1 MGKSI
6 DIWQV
11 FAAAGK
17 SIWFIAKATA
27 TIMVNNA
34 VLIVKRRNELA
45 RQRYQ
50 LSNMDDAQL
59 RDLGITREMA
69 EKEAARSAWDD
80 PLRSPKDQQLVDQT
94 IQKRSEF
101 AAKGIY

>member
-1 MGKSI
+1 MDKSI
-6 DIWQV
+6 EISQV

-17 SIWFIAKATA
+17 SIWFIAKAT
-27 TIMVNNA
+27 TTVLMNNA

-59 RDLGITREMA
+59 RDIGISREVA
-69 EKEAARSAWDD
+69 EKEAARPLWDD
-80 PLRSPKDQQLVDQT
+80 SQRSAARQPITDQIAQ
-94 IQKRSEF
+94 RSGEL
-101 AAKGIY
+101 AAKASY

>member
-1 MGKSI
+1 MDKSI
-6 DIWQV
+6 DISQV

-17 SIWFIAKATA
+17 SIWFTAKATA

-80 PLRSPKDQQLVDQT
+80 PLSSPKDQQLVDQI